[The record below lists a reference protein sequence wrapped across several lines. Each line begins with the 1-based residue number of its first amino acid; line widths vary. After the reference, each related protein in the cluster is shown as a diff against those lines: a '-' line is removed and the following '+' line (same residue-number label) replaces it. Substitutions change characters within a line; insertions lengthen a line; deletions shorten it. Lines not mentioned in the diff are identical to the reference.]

1 VTLPPGWQTD
11 IIKGLGGEHSAAA
24 EHLLGSWQQWE
35 GGGTANNATFNPLN
49 TTRGQYQKINSVGVS
64 AFPDWQTGV
73 AETVGTLGGYP
84 AISEALRSGKVDFT
98 NPALQADFNK
108 WLTGKAT
115 PGMTPYVAKI
125 ARSFGQNV
133 PLSETRAATSTLGPP
148 APPPK
153 VQAKK
158 ADEAI
163 SFMDI
168 ALGKKS
174 IMDMFFQR
182 KAAAKPAPAATSGA
196 SSPAPSPAAGAG
208 KLIDLT
214 KPEGAG
220 THVTDGLG
228 WGTKTAV
235 DIMASPGTPVG
246 APVAGTVMKL
256 GSAQGGDSLY
266 FKGDDGV
273 TRWLGHVDSKFSLR
287 PGTHVEQGAILTRV
301 SADHPR
307 PHLHYDRGSAAN

>member
-1 VTLPPGWQTD
+1 VSLPPGWQSD

-24 EHLLGSWQQWE
+24 EHLLGAWQQWE
-35 GGGTANNATFNPLN
+35 GGGTNNDASYNPLN
-49 TTRGQYQKINSVGVS
+49 TTRGQYKKINSVGVS
-64 AFPDWQTGV
+64 AFPDWQTGI

-84 AISEALRSGKVDFT
+84 AISEALRTGKVDFT
-98 NPALQADFNK
+98 NPAIQADFNK

-133 PLSETRAATSTLGPP
+133 PLSETKAATSSLGPP
-148 APPPK
+148 APVK
-153 VQAKK
+153 AK
-158 ADEAI
+158 AAPSSDGRI

-174 IMDMFFQR
+174 IMDMFFQK
-182 KAAAKPAPAATSGA
+182 KATPAPAPTPQAAAPAGVA
-196 SSPAPSPAAGAG
+196 ASPAVGAG
-208 KLIDLT
+208 KMIDLT
-214 KPEGAG
+214 KGVGPG

-228 WGTKTAV
+228 WKSKAV

-246 APVAGTVMKL
+246 APVAGTVMRL
-256 GSAQGGDSLY
+256 GSAQGGDSMY
-266 FKGDDGV
+266 FRGDDGV
-273 TRWLGHVDSKFSLR
+273 TRWLGHIDSRFSVK
-287 PGTHVEQGAILTRV
+287 PGTHVDAGAILSRV

-307 PHLHYDRGSAAN
+307 PHLHYDPGQ